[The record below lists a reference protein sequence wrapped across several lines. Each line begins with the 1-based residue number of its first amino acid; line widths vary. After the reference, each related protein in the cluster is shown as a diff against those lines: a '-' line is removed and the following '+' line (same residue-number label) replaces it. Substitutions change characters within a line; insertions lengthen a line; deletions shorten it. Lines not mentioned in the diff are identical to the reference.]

1 MDKELDI
8 LIVEDVPGDA
18 DAIEAELRQEGV
30 RCRARR
36 VETRDDFLAEL
47 TQAPPDLIISDFNL
61 PTFDGLEALR
71 LVQQI
76 EPDIPFIL
84 VTGPRSEE
92 VAVECMREGADDYIL
107 KNSLKRLPSAVHNVL
122 RKKAA
127 EREKAWAE
135 AQLRRSEEQFRLIT
149 ENTRDLVSLL
159 DLEGQF
165 LYASPSF
172 KRQLGHLPA
181 QLVGTDSLAI
191 VHPGDRD
198 SYGQSWQ
205 QALAHKDQRGTEVR
219 LRREDGQWLTFESIA
234 TWVFDESGR
243 PQRCVLIA
251 RDITRRK
258 QAEDQLRSLPR
269 LIVEAQETERRRVAR
284 ELHDSVNQV
293 LSSVK
298 FRIESMEERLQRRD
312 ETIWREALK
321 AKYLLDKAIQEV
333 IRISRNLRPSELDDL
348 GLAPAIRSLCQEFA
362 ERTGLRIT
370 HAFDQVP
377 EHCGKEVELALYR
390 IVQEAL
396 NNIEKHA
403 RAKAVELRVACE
415 GTVLRTSIRDDGVGF
430 DAQALSAR
438 KADQNGMGFIDMKER
453 AAYVGGTC
461 AVTSAPERG
470 TEIHVILPLNPEPEP
485 KPRTRE
491 KKQNKKN
498 QSPAGR

>member
-8 LIVEDVPGDA
+8 LIVEDVPADA

-36 VETRDDFLAEL
+36 VETRDHFLAEL
-47 TQAPPDLIISDFNL
+47 RQAPPDLIISDFNL
-61 PTFDGLEALR
+61 PAFDGLEALH
-71 LVQQI
+71 LVQQM

-149 ENTRDLVSLL
+149 ENTHDLVSLL
-159 DLEGQF
+159 DLEGRF

-172 KRQLGHLPA
+172 KRQLGYGSA
-181 QLVGTDSLAI
+181 QLVGTDSLAL
-191 VHPGDRD
+191 VHLGDRE
-198 SYGQSWQ
+198 GFRQTWQ
-205 QALAHKDQRGTEVR
+205 QALAHRDQRAAEVR
-219 LRREDGQWLTFESIA
+219 LRREDGPWLTFESIA

-243 PQRCVLIA
+243 PQRCVVIA

-284 ELHDSVNQV
+284 DLHDSVNQV

-298 FRIESMEERLQRRD
+298 FRLESMEERLEGRD
-312 ETIWREALK
+312 ETVWREALK
-321 AKYLLDKAIQEV
+321 AKYLLEKAIQEI

-370 HAFDQVP
+370 HTFDQVP
-377 EHCGKEVELALYR
+377 DHCGKEVELVLYR

-403 RAKAVELRVACE
+403 QAKKVELRVTCE
-415 GTVLRTSIRDDGVGF
+415 KTFLRTSIRDDGVGF
-430 DAQALSAR
+430 DHQAQAVR
-438 KADQNGMGFIDMKER
+438 KAGQGGMGLIDMKER

-470 TEIHVILPLNPEPEP
+470 TEIHVTLPLNPEQAL

-491 KKQNKKN
+491 KKQTKKN
-498 QSPAGR
+498 PSSAGR